1 MCYNCFLFVDLPYF
15 FKECFCI
22 YKVMV
27 CVGKDEEKC
36 FRCEFFF
43 FFFVWLM
50 LSLISLFFLY
60 VYNHLFILLKIF
72 FSYLISTILHTHL
85 LFS

>member
-43 FFFVWLM
+43 FF
-50 LSLISLFFLY
+50 LY
-60 VYNHLFILLKIF
+60 G
-72 FSYLISTILHTHL
+72 
-85 LFS
+85 